1 MDSIPILIASSV
13 ALAVLGGGWLLYGYL
28 TVTLNRIRRQRQFSR
43 LENLLSMGVGT
54 NAAGGQTSPQTGT
67 SVTARLIGM
76 LKGLLPSEPEGGQLS
91 EERTLLI
98 QAGFRSFQTLL
109 AFQTLR
115 LALPILGGVLFFAYT
130 ALSGGSGSM
139 TRFLATITALYLGP
153 KFVLSRLARARR
165 LRMAEE
171 VPLFVDY
178 LRMMLSV
185 GINLEKALTMFAD
198 DDRIGL
204 PALAQEMQ
212 LVSLVIRTGRSR
224 TEALQQMAE
233 QMDVAEL
240 KELVSMISQADRYGA
255 GIQEPLKA
263 LSQRLTEKKRFEMQE
278 YIGKISTKMVVVMV
292 LFLLPALLI
301 LTAGPG
307 FIAIGRA
314 LREMS

>member
-1 MDSIPILIASSV
+1 MDSVPILIASSV
-13 ALAVLGGGWLLYGYL
+13 VLAVLGGGWLLYGYL
-28 TVTLNRIRRQRQFSR
+28 TVALSRIRRQRQFSR
-43 LENLLSMGVGT
+43 LENLLSAGIGAGT
-54 NAAGGQTSPQTGT
+54 VGGQASLQPGT
-67 SVTARLIGM
+67 SYIARLSST

-91 EERTLLI
+91 EERALLI

-109 AFQTLR
+109 AFQTMR
-115 LALPILGGVLFFAYT
+115 LVLPVLGVLLFSAYAT
-130 ALSGGSGSM
+130 LTGGNTGL
-139 TRFLATITALYLGP
+139 TRFVALVAVLYLGP

-165 LRMAEE
+165 RRMADE

-185 GINLEKALTMFAD
+185 GINLEQALTMFAEN
-198 DDRIGL
+198 DRIGL
-204 PALAQEMQ
+204 PVLLQEMQ
-212 LVSLVIRTGRSR
+212 LVSLAIRTGRSR

-233 QMDVAEL
+233 QMNVAEA
-240 KELVSMISQADRYGA
+240 KELVSMVSQADRYGA

-307 FIAIGRA
+307 FIAISRA
-314 LREMS
+314 LTRMS